1 MRGWIQTLGNS
12 GFLVVCESSTLF
24 PDTVKTLLSG
34 MQQSG
39 ECCFF
44 NNEYQGSLACVQSG
58 CFALYDTHSHLC
70 PFVGEWEINA
80 FDSSLKNRGM
90 SIRYTVRPCGNGDLV
105 DHDRDDDLSDYIDK
119 IDFLPRGFRPENHT
133 VLVRVCKKARAQNN
147 TQSLNTTAQTVGTGP
162 RCRLRKVNIA
172 SLKGGKAPSES
183 EIPLDVLKELDRD
196 GERAASENQTEHGE
210 RQRQRRQANRNETD
224 EDISSE
230 DLMDEEITMEIVR
243 EVVENMTDV
252 DAEAKAEE
260 SSEMQSKKNG
270 TLVELEESNEI
281 ILDREPL
288 LSTKAAELQNSE
300 DMDKNLVPQNHI
312 RIKPERLIHD
322 LPDVEVNY
330 TAANTTID
338 LSFEY
343 DDYSYEV
350 PWCMS
355 CAHL

>member
-1 MRGWIQTLGNS
+1 MRIKAVIQDTQR
-12 GFLVVCESSTLF
+12 LF
-24 PDTVKTLLSG
+24 GLCAKWMFYFVSH
-34 MQQSG
+34 
-39 ECCFF
+39 
-44 NNEYQGSLACVQSG
+44 
-58 CFALYDTHSHLC
+58 THFSPL
-70 PFVGEWEINA
+70 VGEWEISA

-90 SIRYTVRPCGNGDLV
+90 SIHYTVRPCGNG
-105 DHDRDDDLSDYIDK
+105 DRDDDLSDYIDK
-119 IDFLPRGFRPENHT
+119 IDFLPRGLRPENHT
-133 VLVRVCKKARAQNN
+133 VLVRVCKKARAQNS
-147 TQSLNTTAQTVGTGP
+147 TQSLNTTAQTEGTGP

-230 DLMDEEITMEIVR
+230 DLMDEEITMEIVG
-243 EVVENMTDV
+243 EVVENMTDI
-252 DAEAKAEE
+252 DAKAKAEE
-260 SSEMQSKKNG
+260 SREMQSEKND
-270 TLVELEESNEI
+270 TVVELEESNEI
-281 ILDREPL
+281 ILDRELL
-288 LSTKAAELQNSE
+288 LSTKVSAAELQNSA

-350 PWCMS
+350 PGCMS
-355 CAHL
+355 HAHL